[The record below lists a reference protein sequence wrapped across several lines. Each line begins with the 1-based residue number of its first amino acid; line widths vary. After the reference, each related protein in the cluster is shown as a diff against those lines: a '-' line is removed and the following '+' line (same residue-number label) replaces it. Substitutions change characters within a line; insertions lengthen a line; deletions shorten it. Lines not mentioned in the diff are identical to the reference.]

1 MTAGLLRQK
10 FPDMKNT
17 NKLSGGLHGKTAA
30 VGLNGITTIEKII
43 EVKYKDLET
52 NSISTASLTLID
64 AGKLGISSS
73 KGSLSISDGAT

>member
-1 MTAGLLRQK
+1 LTA
-10 FPDMKNT
+10 
-17 NKLSGGLHGKTAA
+17 
-30 VGLNGITTIEKII
+30 GLNGITTIEKII